1 MSITR
6 SLANLG
12 WKISRYSLIGEEIP
26 REPGIIVGAP
36 HTSNWD
42 FIAFLGVMWSNQ
54 MKLKILVKKSMF
66 VGPLA
71 PILRALGAISIDR
84 ESPGDTV
91 TQLVTKA
98 KSGEPFQLVIAAKG
112 TRSPQPYWKSGFYRI
127 ALAADLPV
135 TIVSIDS
142 NRREVEVGPTRKMT
156 GNAKA
161 DMDLIRAFYADKAGV
176 RPERRSEPRLR
187 EENRH
192 E

>member
-12 WKISRYSLIGEEIP
+12 WKISRYSFIGEEIP

-42 FIAFLGVMWSNQ
+42 FIAFLGVMWSSQ
-54 MKLKILVKKSMF
+54 LKLKILVKKSMF

-84 ESPGDTV
+84 DNPGDTV
-91 TQLVTKA
+91 TQLVEQA
-98 KSGEPFQLVIAAKG
+98 KSGQPFQLVIAAKG
-112 TRSPQPYWKSGFYRI
+112 TRSPKPYWKSGFYRI

-156 GNAKA
+156 GDAKA

-176 RPERRSEPRLR
+176 HPERRSEPRLR
-187 EENRH
+187 EENRNG
-192 E
+192 